1 MTEFVSKL
9 EEILEAEELLF
20 DPTPGF
26 GGFCSRRSIRVCRS
40 CGMSTLL
47 LRERR

>member
-20 DPTPGF
+20 DPTPGL
-26 GGFCSRRSIRVCRS
+26 GRTAV
-40 CGMSTLL
+40 
-47 LRERR
+47 